1 MQNSQLEV
9 LQGCLEC
16 LQQGQKVTLV
26 SVAKTWGTSPRPVGA
41 LLAVSSEGRFF
52 GSVSGGCVEEDLIEQ
67 LKLNPAQKPHIM
79 IYGETQEQ
87 RHRFGLPCGGALE
100 LVVEPFNDIEEL
112 QKLIEAIEQRHSLY
126 RSVSLANGEI
136 SHKSLQA
143 EHNPNLADQ
152 VWSNVFGPLWQMII
166 VGAGETGRYLAEM
179 SQALGYQVLVSD
191 PRPEY
196 RKNWPM
202 KNIELLP
209 GFPDDVL
216 DSLAIDHRS
225 VIVTVAHDPKVDDM
239 ALLSALKSSAFYVG
253 SLGSKVNNHNRRER
267 LMEHFGFSQQEVNRL
282 QGPVGLPIGSK
293 TPPEIALAIL
303 AEVTAL
309 RNGIDIKSQLNL
321 TQQAQEALA

>member
-9 LQGCLEC
+9 LLGCLEC
-16 LQQGQKVTLV
+16 LQQGQQMTLV

-67 LKLNPAQKPHIM
+67 LKLNPASTPHIM

-100 LVVEPFNDIEEL
+100 LVVEPFNDIAEV

-126 RSVSLANGEI
+126 RSVSLNDGEI

-143 EHNPNLADQ
+143 EHNPNLDDQ

-179 SQALGYQVLVSD
+179 ALALGYQVLVSD

-196 RKNWPM
+196 RRNWPM

-253 SLGSKVNNHNRRER
+253 SLGSKVNNQNRRER
-267 LMEHFGFSQQEVNRL
+267 LMEHFGFSLKEVNRL

-321 TQQAQEALA
+321 NQKVQEALA

>member
-9 LQGCLEC
+9 LLGCLEC
-16 LQQGQKVTLV
+16 LKQGQSMTLV

-67 LKLNPAQKPHIM
+67 LKSTPALNPHIL

-100 LVVEPFNDIEEL
+100 LVVEPFNDVAEV
-112 QKLIEAIEQRHSLY
+112 QKLIQAIEQRHSLY
-126 RSVSLANGEI
+126 RSVSLTHGDI
-136 SHKSLQA
+136 SHRSLQA
-143 EHNPNLADQ
+143 EHNPNLADN

-179 SQALGYQVLVSD
+179 AQALGYQVLVSD

-202 KNIELLP
+202 KNIELQP

-253 SLGSKVNNHNRRER
+253 SLGSKVNNKNRRER

-309 RNGIDIKSQLNL
+309 RNGIDIKSQLN
-321 TQQAQEALA
+321 QVPRDQEETA

>member
-9 LQGCLEC
+9 LLGCLEC

-67 LKLNPAQKPHIM
+67 LKLSPASTPHIM

-100 LVVEPFNDIEEL
+100 LVVEPFNDIAEV

-126 RSVSLANGEI
+126 RSVSLNDGHI
-136 SHKSLQA
+136 VHKSLKA
-143 EHNPNLADQ
+143 EHNPNLEDQ

-179 SQALGYQVLVSD
+179 AQALGYQVLVSD

-196 RKNWPM
+196 RQNWPM
-202 KNIELLP
+202 KNIELLE

-216 DSLAIDHRS
+216 DSLSIDHRS

-239 ALLSALKSSAFYVG
+239 ALLSALNSSAFYVG

-267 LMEHFGFSQQEVNRL
+267 LMEHFGFSQEAVNRL

-309 RNGIDIKSQLNL
+309 RNGIDIKSQINAAANP
-321 TQQAQEALA
+321 QVEIA